1 MRPNYSHP
9 NSAFRFLYLLI
20 FFTILNVNAQNQ
32 GKIWYFG
39 ANAGLDF
46 NTTPPTAL
54 LDGQLNT
61 LEGAAS
67 ISDENGELLF
77 YTDGLGIYTKNH
89 TLMPNGVNGLGGD
102 FSSSQS
108 ALIIPHPG
116 NESQYILFAVS
127 AYTVSNVAYSVIDMD
142 LNNGLGD
149 VVQGM
154 KAISV
159 LNGTG
164 EYLQAT
170 KSADGTFWW
179 VLTHKSG
186 SSKYYAYKLTAAG
199 VDIENPVISN
209 TGSSTSG
216 FGDIGFIKFSNS
228 GNKIVRTGYISNI
241 FDVSDF
247 DPGSGVVSNTL
258 MFSSPSAYGAEFSPN
273 GQFLYIAAYGPQGV
287 NQFDLQGG
295 TTMSEIAATQYNY
308 SNLANGTLLSAPDGK
323 IYSSRHGATALDVI
337 HFPNLPEAQAN
348 YEQNA
353 VNLGGKTAQL
363 GLINIVADFVSQGP
377 PQLSDLNAF
386 SISEDEAQLSV
397 EINSDGGASITQRG
411 FEFGTSPSNLQEYL
425 VSGET
430 GNMQLAF
437 ENLMPNTQYFYTAF
451 AENNHGRTTLE
462 VQNFITLN
470 EIDDTPPVAICVE
483 SLTVQ
488 LDEFGMATIDESMID
503 NGSFDDVEIDSIV
516 LDVYEFT
523 CNELGEQLVMLT
535 VTDTS
540 GNSSTCT
547 TTVIVEDNQAPVIE
561 YSENQNFQFIIE
573 APQYTL
579 PNFFEEG
586 IFLASDAC
594 TDPLSNL
601 NQSPEP
607 HTILLSG
614 IHQITLTAA
623 DDSNNVSNYTFE
635 IEIGQTLS
643 NVENDAFEN
652 LYLYPNPA
660 RNVTNIN
667 KPSGLEIN
675 SVDIYEINGRL
686 VKTIL
691 FKNISEN
698 NTLDISNLAS
708 ATYLVVLKNDFDQTV
723 KQLIVK

>member
-1 MRPNYSHP
+1 MLPNYSHP
-9 NSAFRFLYLLI
+9 TSKFRFLYLLL
-20 FFTILNVNAQNQ
+20 FFTIINLNAQNQ

-67 ISDENGELLF
+67 IADENGELLF
-77 YTDGLGIYTKNH
+77 YTDGSGIYTKNH
-89 TLMPNGVNGLGGD
+89 TLMPNGLNGLGGD

-127 AYTVSNVAYSVIDMD
+127 AYTISNVVYSVIDMD

-159 LNGTG
+159 LNGTC

-186 SSKYYAYKLTAAG
+186 SSNYYAYKLTTAG

-209 TGSSTSG
+209 TGSTTSG

-228 GNKIVRTGYISNI
+228 GNRLVRTGYISNT

-247 DPGSGVVSNTL
+247 DPSTGVVSNTF

-273 GQFLYIAAYGPQGV
+273 GRYLYIAAYGPQGV

-295 TTMSEIAATQYNY
+295 TTMSEIEATQYNY

-323 IYSSRHGATALDVI
+323 IYSSRHGASALDVI
-337 HFPNLPEAQAN
+337 NFPNLPAAQAN

-353 VNLGGKTAQL
+353 VNLGGRTAQL

-377 PQLSDLNAF
+377 PQLSDLIAF
-386 SISEDEAQLSV
+386 SISDNEAQLSV
-397 EINSDGGASITQRG
+397 EIYSDGGASITQRG
-411 FEFGTSPSNLQEYL
+411 FELGTTPNNLQQYL

-430 GNMQLAF
+430 GNMQLVF
-437 ENLMPNTQYFYTAF
+437 ENLLSGTQYFYTAF
-451 AENNHGRTTLE
+451 AENGHGRTTLE
-462 VQNFITLN
+462 IQSFITQN

-483 SLTVQ
+483 TLTVQ
-488 LDEFGMATIDESMID
+488 LDVYGMASIDVSMID
-503 NGSFDDVEIDSIV
+503 NGSFDDVEIESIV

-523 CNELGEQLVMLT
+523 CNELGEQLVTLT
-535 VTDTS
+535 VTDTA

-547 TTVIVEDNQAPVIE
+547 TTVVVEDDQAPVIE
-561 YSENQNFQFIIE
+561 YSENLSFQFIIE

-579 PNFFEEG
+579 PDFFEEG
-586 IFLASDAC
+586 IFTASDAC
-594 TDPLSNL
+594 TDPLNNL
-601 NQSPEP
+601 SQSPEP
-607 HTILLSG
+607 HTILFAG
-614 IHQITLTAA
+614 IHQITLTAT

-643 NVENDAFEN
+643 NVEIDSIEN
-652 LYLYPNPA
+652 LFLYPNPA
-660 RNVTNIN
+660 RDVTYISN
-667 KPSGLEIN
+667 PSNSEIN
-675 SVDIYEINGRL
+675 SVDIYDINGRL
-686 VKTIL
+686 VKTIN
-691 FKNISEN
+691 FENVSEN
-698 NTLDISNLAS
+698 SSFDVSNLAS
-708 ATYLVVLKNDFDQTV
+708 ASYLVILKNDFDQTV